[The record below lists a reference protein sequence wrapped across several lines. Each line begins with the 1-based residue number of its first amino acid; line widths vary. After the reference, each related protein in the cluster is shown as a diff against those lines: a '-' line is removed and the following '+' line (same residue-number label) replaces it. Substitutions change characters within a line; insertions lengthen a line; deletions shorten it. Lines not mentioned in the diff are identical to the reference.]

1 MTTDIARQAA
11 DAVFMAEQAV
21 GRARRVVDE
30 LHTTINSA
38 RRVLDDAELD
48 SARARLSDRG
58 DYYLE
63 AAGEHLD
70 RLQTRC
76 EDAKHLIH
84 GVYGHL
90 DLAVQA
96 LAALGDLLSAA
107 DGLDSAVV
115 ADLADLRPRIAV
127 VSEMVTLAKPVARAA
142 VRHIESARA
151 AARQATPASLLE
163 PVTLERS
170 IATAGKELGRAD
182 EDVRLLEN
190 VVDHAAANARQSA
203 GIASEITDNARRRMA
218 EQGRGHVPRQAAPAG
233 GSPAR

>member
-11 DAVFMAEQAV
+11 DSVFMAEQAV